1 MEASIADLQHALS
14 TGSATA
20 VELIAKYLLRI
31 FTYDCRGPCLNSIP
45 ILNPNVFDE
54 AADSDA
60 RRRSGKLLSPLDGIP
75 YTLKDSMKYEGMT
88 CSAGSPAFKD
98 FVANEDS
105 FVAEKLRAAGAICVG
120 RTNTPPM
127 MASGM
132 HRGLHGRAES
142 PYNLSYLTAAFSS
155 GSSNGS
161 GTSTAASFA
170 AFGLGS
176 ETVSSGRSPASN
188 NGLVAYTPSRC
199 VISPRGVWYVV

>member
-1 MEASIADLQHALS
+1 MYMGMSC
-14 TGSATA
+14 AT
-20 VELIAKYLLRI
+20 
-31 FTYDCRGPCLNSIP
+31 
-45 ILNPNVFDE
+45 
-54 AADSDA
+54 
-60 RRRSGKLLSPLDGIP
+60 
-75 YTLKDSMKYEGMT
+75 
-88 CSAGSPAFKD
+88 GSPAFKD
-98 FVANEDS
+98 LVANKDS
-105 FVAEKLRAAGAICVG
+105 FVAEQLRKAGAICVG

-142 PYNLSYLTAAFSS
+142 PYNLDYLTAAFSS

-199 VISPRGVWYVV
+199 VISPRGVWYVCPTGQDVDQKLIFKGLCIRLAMSLFPILVQSRI